1 MLDKVLVVAALT
13 LQILLAGSPAF
24 AADTYL
30 KGTLETEAQYF
41 VEPGSQAGQQQTNA
55 SLSGQMAFDLFSD
68 DGVHH
73 FAIEP
78 FARLDWRDARRTHFD
93 LRQAKYQFA
102 ANGFDLTIGLDK
114 IYWGVMEAVH
124 LVDVINQTDA
134 VEAADGEDKLG
145 QPMARLS
152 YESAW
157 GTLTGFALP
166 YFRERRFAGTS
177 GRPRLDFK
185 VDESRTTYESA
196 REEAHFDWAVRY
208 QAYLGDFE
216 IGLSHFQGTARD
228 PAFTPII
235 YRNGEEFN
243 GLNCPPT
250 GTTTDLGAIVN
261 DCLLILAQTLNLPL
275 AEIGQIDIELA
286 PHYLL
291 MEQTS
296 IDAQATLG
304 SWLLKLEALS
314 RYQQSERFAQITTGF
329 EYSVYGIFETDS
341 DLGMIAEYVW
351 DERGTAGFN
360 PFQNDLF
367 VGGRWA
373 FNDVSSTTV
382 LAGGSVDLESGA
394 VLGSIEA
401 ERRIG
406 NSFKL
411 ALEARFFLNV
421 PDDDPLAT
429 ISDDGYAQLRV
440 AWFF

>member
-1 MLDKVLVVAALT
+1 MRDKNLIVVALTSLIALS
-13 LQILLAGSPAF
+13 GSSAI

-41 VEPGSQAGQQQTNA
+41 IESGSQASQKQTNA
-55 SLSGQMAFDLFSD
+55 SISGQMAFDLFSD
-68 DGVHH
+68 DGAHH

-78 FARLDWRDARRTHFD
+78 FARLDWRDSRRTHFD

-145 QPMARLS
+145 QPMVRLS
-152 YESAW
+152 YESSW
-157 GTLTGFALP
+157 GTITGFALP
-166 YFRERRFAGTS
+166 YFRERRFPGSS
-177 GRPRLDFK
+177 GRPRLDFNI
-185 VDESRTTYESA
+185 DESRTTYEST
-196 REEAHFDWAVRY
+196 REETHFDWAVRY
-208 QAYLGDFE
+208 QVYLGDFE

-228 PAFTPII
+228 PVFTPII
-235 YRNGEEFN
+235 YRNGEEFD
-243 GLNCPPT
+243 GLGCPPNSA
-250 GTTTDLGAIVN
+250 TTVPGDGIN
-261 DCLLILAQTLNLPL
+261 DCLLILAQTLDIPL
-275 AEIGQIDIELA
+275 AEIGQIDVELA
-286 PHYLL
+286 PHYFL

-314 RYQQSERFAQITTGF
+314 RYQHSERFAQVTTGV
-329 EYSVYGIFETDS
+329 EYSIYGIFGTDG

-367 VGGRWA
+367 AGGRWA
-373 FNDVSSTTV
+373 FNDVNSTTV

-394 VLGSIEA
+394 VLGSVEA
-401 ERRIG
+401 ERRLS
-406 NSFKL
+406 NNFKV
-411 ALEARFFLNV
+411 ALEARFFFNV
-421 PDDDPLAT
+421 PDDDPLTT
-429 ISDDGYAQLRV
+429 ISDDGYAQLRI